1 MVAVPATGSSRVTYL
16 IHINTQAFAVS
27 DDEIDDVEI
36 RVLEAVRATG
46 AFIDFVGAGE
56 RPVRILVTPASWVW
70 IESFT
75 YVDDLDE
82 GDQDDSDLV
91 ILDLDL

>member
-1 MVAVPATGSSRVTYL
+1 MVAVSATGSSRVTYL

-27 DDEIDDVEI
+27 DDEIHNVETRI
-36 RVLEAVRATG
+36 LEAVRATG
-46 AFIDFVGAGE
+46 AFIDFVGTGE
-56 RPVRILVTPASWVW
+56 RPVRILVTPASWVR
-70 IESFT
+70 IESFV

-82 GDQDDSDLV
+82 GDEDGSDLV

>member
-1 MVAVPATGSSRVTYL
+1 MTYL

-27 DDEIDDVEI
+27 DDEIDAVETRI
-36 RVLEAVRATG
+36 LEAVRATG

-56 RPVRILVTPASWVW
+56 RPVRVLVAPASWVW
-70 IESFT
+70 IEKLT
-75 YVDDLDE
+75 HVDDPDDGDE
-82 GDQDDSDLV
+82 DGLDLV